1 MQRFAKD
8 NLDVKNS
15 KGEKKKQGK
24 QLLSCHSLVL
34 EGYSHVNCRIRE
46 STPDEVIE
54 DDCVIRFRD
63 EIMHHDAPRVGR
75 IRLMRRKSN
84 YGRLTASKQTLR
96 RLIITN
102 RFVL

>member
-1 MQRFAKD
+1 M
-8 NLDVKNS
+8 KNS
-15 KGEKKKQGK
+15 KSEKKKQGK

-63 EIMHHDAPRVGR
+63 EIMHHDAPHVGR